1 MVRERAEFLG
11 AFMRQ
16 PFVTASLTPSSSYL
30 AEAMVAGMRID
41 RARTVVE
48 LGPGTGAFTRVIERE
63 LSPSARFV
71 CMEINADFARS
82 LAARFPCA
90 QVVNDSAA
98 NLDRYLPEDVEID
111 CVVSG
116 LPWVLFA
123 PEEQRLLLEPVARR
137 LRRGGVFATF
147 GYSHGFWL
155 PAGQRFRTLLREH
168 FRCVEVSRPVWRN
181 FPPAFVYRCER

>member
-16 PFVTASLTPSSSYL
+16 PFVTASLTPSSSHL
-30 AEAMVAGMRID
+30 AESMIAGMHLE

-63 LSPSARFV
+63 LSRSARLV
-71 CMEINADFARS
+71 CMEINPDFARS
-82 LAARFPCA
+82 IAARFPRA

-98 NLDRYLPEDVEID
+98 NLERYLPDGIEID
-111 CVVSG
+111 YVVSG
-116 LPWVLFA
+116 LPWVLLA
-123 PEEQRLLLEPVARR
+123 PDEQRRLLEPVARR
-137 LRRGGVFATF
+137 MRRGGAFATF

-155 PAGQRFRTLLREH
+155 PAGQRFRALLREH